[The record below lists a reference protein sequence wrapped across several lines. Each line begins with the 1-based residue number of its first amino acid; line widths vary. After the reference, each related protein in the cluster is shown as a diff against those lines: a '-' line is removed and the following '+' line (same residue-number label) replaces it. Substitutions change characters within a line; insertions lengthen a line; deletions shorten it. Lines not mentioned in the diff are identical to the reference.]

1 MINYI
6 VSNSYGVGDALMTL
20 NTIFLFEKNKNREIT
35 ISFHQRDNEKTKFNF
50 LNISNI
56 FSYFFLKPISL
67 NCHIKYESSS
77 LESDEIGE
85 ENFKIK
91 DYKNFYFDTIE
102 KHNLELDI
110 ERCKNRKGVSSL
122 FYELGDNYYAKKSI
136 SKEEYKKLKKNFEIE
151 ELYQFKDEIRTRNI
165 FHKQCGEE
173 IIGKNLK
180 IINRSNM
187 FIGSEGLWTHYSRAL
202 GVKTYCINSQGR
214 YLANMK
220 RNFQS
225 ISDLFKKQ
233 GHFLFKDF
241 DTLYGNINGKN

>member
-85 ENFKIK
+85 ENFKK
-91 DYKNFYFDTIE
+91 GVRNYFAQVNKKYKAFKTNKCILLNPEIRLIDNNTVLVTGIDKFEGVIDNENNDLFSIMGRQSFIFTKE
-102 KHNLELDI
+102 N
-110 ERCKNRKGVSSL
+110 NRKHQKRS
-122 FYELGDNYYAKKSI
+122 ESI
-136 SKEEYKKLKKNFEIE
+136 SICP
-151 ELYQFKDEIRTRNI
+151 R
-165 FHKQCGEE
+165 
-173 IIGKNLK
+173 
-180 IINRSNM
+180 
-187 FIGSEGLWTHYSRAL
+187 L
-202 GVKTYCINSQGR
+202 GCRHGR
-214 YLANMK
+214 
-220 RNFQS
+220 
-225 ISDLFKKQ
+225 
-233 GHFLFKDF
+233 
-241 DTLYGNINGKN
+241 